1 MDKGGGESG
10 DVGRL
15 GESKSMGVRSGATPL
30 SLKAI
35 VRSFQ

>member
-15 GESKSMGVRSGATPL
+15 GESKSMGVRSGATAF
-30 SLKAI
+30 SINI
-35 VRSFQ
+35 VVRNVQ